1 MLFNPH
7 IKSLKYTLLY
17 PSFKYGSMRH
27 REIQYLPI
35 NTKVIIAEYGLEAK
49 DNVLNYYPVFPQVDF
64 KQADM
69 PKHEDPQ

>member
-1 MLFNPH
+1 MAAWDTGKLSN
-7 IKSLKYTLLY
+7 
-17 PSFKYGSMRH
+17 
-27 REIQYLPI
+27 LPI

-49 DNVLNYYPVFPQVDF
+49 DNYLVFPVSCISCILYFHKVDF